1 MDSEG
6 LSKLLEKAER
16 WLELCVLLK
25 FKVTHQ
31 IEAADAVFSVAMVL
45 GDIDKARKVAEKG
58 MEMAVIRFGEENI
71 IVEDW
76 RRRRDDPVLYMLG

>member
-25 FKVTHQ
+25 YKVTHQ
-31 IEAADAVFSVAMVL
+31 IEAADAVFSMAMMV
-45 GDIDKARKVAEKG
+45 GDVDKARKVAEKG

-76 RRRRDDPVLYMLG
+76 RRRKDDPELYMLG